1 MSEQQFTD
9 FFDPE
14 IQKIVSEDGCSIY
27 RMKNVTGEGVITRYE
42 ILPGIELFYN
52 DFHMSDGQNQNK
64 LPHSDV
70 LEINHCREGRFECE
84 FANGDYQYVGAGD
97 LAINRLTNET
107 TSTYFPLSHYHGI
120 SITIDLPTADQTMK
134 RIESVIGGLNIDVF
148 SIADKFCKNDTCIV
162 LRTQSKIEHIF
173 SELYRVEPRMIA
185 YYLKVKVLELLMFL
199 NQVSLQD
206 YQEERRYF
214 ARNQVQTIKKVQ
226 EYMTADLRNHYTLQE
241 LSEKFEIPL
250 TSMKVCFKGVYGC
263 SIYAY
268 MKSYR
273 MQAATI
279 LLRDTSDSITEIA
292 AKWDTIIRVNFP
304 KHSKKNLENCLPSSE
319 KSCPNRGCL
328 VFLEWRQN
336 TGYNILSSVRADDLR
351 ASCRR
356 SFF

>member
-1 MSEQQFTD
+1 
-9 FFDPE
+9 
-14 IQKIVSEDGCSIY
+14 
-27 RMKNVTGEGVITRYE
+27 
-42 ILPGIELFYN
+42 
-52 DFHMSDGQNQNK
+52 
-64 LPHSDV
+64 
-70 LEINHCREGRFECE
+70 
-84 FANGDYQYVGAGD
+84 
-97 LAINRLTNET
+97 
-107 TSTYFPLSHYHGI
+107 
-120 SITIDLPTADQTMK
+120 
-134 RIESVIGGLNIDVF
+134 
-148 SIADKFCKNDTCIV
+148 
-162 LRTQSKIEHIF
+162 
-173 SELYRVEPRMIA
+173 MIA

-214 ARNQVQTIKKVQ
+214 ARNQVQTIKKMQ

-292 AKWDTIIRVNFP
+292 AKMGYDNP
-304 KHSKKNLENCLPSSE
+304 SKFSEVFKRNLENCLPSSE

-336 TGYNILSSVRADDLR
+336 TRYNILSSVLADDLR

>member
-1 MSEQQFTD
+1 
-9 FFDPE
+9 
-14 IQKIVSEDGCSIY
+14 
-27 RMKNVTGEGVITRYE
+27 MKNVTGEGVITRYE

-148 SIADKFCKNDTCIV
+148 SIADKFCKNDTCVV
-162 LRTQSKIEHIF
+162 LRTQSEIEHIF

-292 AKWDTIIRVNFP
+292 AKMGYDNP
-304 KHSKKNLENCLPSSE
+304 SKFSEVFKKEFGELPSE
-319 KSCPNRGCL
+319 FRKK
-328 VFLEWRQN
+328 
-336 TGYNILSSVRADDLR
+336 LSK
-351 ASCRR
+351 
-356 SFF
+356 